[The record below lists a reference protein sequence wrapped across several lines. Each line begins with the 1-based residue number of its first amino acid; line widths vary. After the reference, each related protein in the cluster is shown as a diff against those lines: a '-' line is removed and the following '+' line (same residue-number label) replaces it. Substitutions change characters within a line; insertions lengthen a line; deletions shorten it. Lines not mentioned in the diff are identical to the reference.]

1 MVFCH
6 LSVPKLEG
14 GNLVEEIK
22 RGIAVWSGTI
32 IFGRRIGGGHVTDA
46 RTAIRGH
53 PFGGLCC
60 EQKTYDTNES
70 APWLVNCDERELF
83 TTFGR
88 PNCVTLKWQSKDCS
102 RPFIAPRCFR
112 FQISD
117 HALHLHGGDPTMYE
131 RFWRQMGD
139 KTTITIPGWQSMSY
153 LSDTSKICWFLEP
166 EFGTEVVRLHKVVGN
181 AVVEGRYI
189 VVGTGSSQLI
199 LAALYA
205 LSSPD
210 AAEPISVV
218 SAAPYY
224 SSYPSMADYQKS
236 GLYQWAGDAEKFNK
250 EGPYIELV
258 TSPNNPDGYRRQSM
272 VNRSQGLLIH
282 DLAYYWPQYTPISSP
297 SDHDLTLFT
306 VSKST
311 GHAGMRIGWALVKDK
326 EVAKKMTK
334 FIELNTI
341 GVSKDSQLRAAK
353 VLKAVS
359 DSCEEEKQ
367 KDGESFFKYSY
378 NLMAQRWKQLREVVE
393 AGDMFSLP
401 QFSPAFCNFF
411 GKVTEPQPAF
421 VWLKCEKDV
430 EDCETFLRGHKII
443 TRSGI
448 QFGASPKYVRISLL
462 DTDETFIQLIERL
475 SAIHERE

>member
-1 MVFCH
+1 MMADAESWLAISSTPSLHNSTREKVI
-6 LSVPKLEG
+6 
-14 GNLVEEIK
+14 NL
-22 RGIAVWSGTI
+22 
-32 IFGRRIGGGHVTDA
+32 
-46 RTAIRGH
+46 
-53 PFGGLCC
+53 
-60 EQKTYDTNES
+60 
-70 APWLVNCDERELF
+70 
-83 TTFGR
+83 
-88 PNCVTLKWQSKDCS
+88 
-102 RPFIAPRCFR
+102 
-112 FQISD
+112 D
-117 HALHLHGGDPTMYE
+117 HGDPTMYE

-153 LSDTSKICWFLEP
+153 LSDVSKICWFLEP
-166 EFGTEVVRLHKVVGN
+166 EFATEVVRLHRVVGN
-181 AVVEGRYI
+181 AVTEGRHI

-205 LSSPD
+205 LSSPH

-236 GLYQWAGDAEKFNK
+236 GLYQWAGDAENFDK

-258 TSPNNPDGYRRQSM
+258 TSPNNPDGYRRKSM

-306 VSKST
+306 ASKST

-359 DSCEEEKQ
+359 ESCEQENHQ
-367 KDGESFFKYSY
+367 NGESFFKYSY
-378 NLMAQRWKQLREVVE
+378 NLMAQRWKQLREVVD
-393 AGDMFSLP
+393 AGDMFTLP
-401 QFSPAFCNFF
+401 QFSPAFCTFF
-411 GKVTEPQPAF
+411 GKETEPQPAF
-421 VWLKCEKDV
+421 MWLKCVDV
-430 EDCETFLRGHKII
+430 EDCETFLRGHKIL
-443 TRSGI
+443 TRSGR
-448 QFGASPKYVRISLL
+448 QFGASPKYVRISML
-462 DTDETFIQLIERL
+462 DTDETFIELIERL
-475 SAIHERE
+475 SAIQELE

>member
-1 MVFCH
+1 MVAVPSLFSLRHLLVLSLALNLSLILRALYHQRGEDNKWWFCF
-6 LSVPKLEG
+6 KKKMME
-14 GNLVEEIK
+14 
-22 RGIAVWSGTI
+22 
-32 IFGRRIGGGHVTDA
+32 DA
-46 RTAIRGH
+46 DS
-53 PFGGLCC
+53 C
-60 EQKTYDTNES
+60 
-70 APWLVNCDERELF
+70 F
-83 TTFGR
+83 TTSSTSSLHNSTR
-88 PNCVTLKWQSKDCS
+88 EKVIDL
-102 RPFIAPRCFR
+102 
-112 FQISD
+112 D
-117 HALHLHGGDPTMYE
+117 HGDPIMYE

-153 LSDTSKICWFLEP
+153 LSDGSNICWFLEA
-166 EFGTEVVRLHKVVGN
+166 EFATEVVRLHKVVGN
-181 AVVEGRYI
+181 AVTEGRHI

-210 AAEPISVV
+210 AAQPISVV
-218 SAAPYY
+218 SAVPYY

-236 GLYQWAGDAEKFNK
+236 GLYQWAGDAENFDK

-258 TSPNNPDGYRRQSM
+258 TSPNNPDGYRRKSM

-306 VSKST
+306 ASKTT

-359 DSCEEEKQ
+359 ESCEEENHKNV
-367 KDGESFFKYSY
+367 ESFFKYSY
-378 NLMAQRWKQLREVVE
+378 NLMAQRWKQLREVVD
-393 AGDMFSLP
+393 AGDMFTIP
-401 QFSPAFCNFF
+401 QFSPAFCTFF
-411 GKVTEPQPAF
+411 GKETEPQPAF
-421 VWLKCEKDV
+421 VWLKCEGDV

-443 TRSGI
+443 TRSGT
-448 QFGASPKYVRISLL
+448 QFGASPKYVRISML
-462 DTDETFIQLIERL
+462 DTDETFIQFIERL
-475 SAIHERE
+475 SAIQELE